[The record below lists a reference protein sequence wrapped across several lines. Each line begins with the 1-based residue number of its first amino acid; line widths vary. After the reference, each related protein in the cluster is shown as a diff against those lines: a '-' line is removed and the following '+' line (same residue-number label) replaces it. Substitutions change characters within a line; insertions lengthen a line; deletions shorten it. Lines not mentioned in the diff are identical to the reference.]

1 MRGMR
6 LTDGPRALG
15 HLGAERTVTEI
26 GNSRFETQTLRTP
39 DRVLTGRTRRD
50 RDVNTVWVTE
60 HLLKDVDDLRA
71 VLSLPAPEPVGVVET
86 GPILG
91 AEAALGDTGI
101 VMIDTPDPLCLGAE
115 LFDLGTYTMV
125 CSRAKTRHCP
135 MHRRLVPDGLC
146 ARPHEYGRDR

>member
-1 MRGMR
+1 MR

-15 HLGAERTVTEI
+15 HLGAERSVSVEGDT
-26 GNSRFETQTLRTP
+26 RFESQTLRTLAHT
-39 DRVLTGRTRRD
+39 LTGRTRRD

-71 VLSLPAPEPVGVVET
+71 VLSLPAPEPGVSADT
-86 GPILG
+86 RPILE

-115 LFDLGTYTMV
+115 LFDMGTYTMV
-125 CSRAKTRHCP
+125 CSRAKLLRQQSTR
-135 MHRRLVPDGLC
+135 
-146 ARPHEYGRDR
+146 GRAT